1 MWNNEFREQLD
12 SFSLSGSWSVCTVH
26 QSLQEEI
33 KAQWKCEASSGV
45 FNYVF
50 GLGPIHRELPY
61 SSHCR
66 HQSFLSTEACSAWC
80 IQHYESI
87 WPITDFLVFA
97 HLSHFNVSDHNKT
110 KGLIP
115 KHLTSWQDNR
125 WAFWKV
131 CVISRTSYQQSHMSA
146 LVRLVRGCFAALGFA
161 VFAYSMEPW
170 VLLSSRITRR
180 TDNDPKHTTKS
191 SLGEWRT

>member
-1 MWNNEFREQLD
+1 MWNNEFKQRSAGLSEWLLICQFTVTAGRDKSTVGMWSVFRGFQLRVWPD
-12 SFSLSGSWSVCTVH
+12 SQRAFIQLSLQTPKLPEHRSIFSLMHTVP
-26 QSLQEEI
+26 Q
-33 KAQWKCEASSGV
+33 
-45 FNYVF
+45 
-50 GLGPIHRELPY
+50 
-61 SSHCR
+61 
-66 HQSFLSTEACSAWC
+66 
-80 IQHYESI
+80 SI
-87 WPITDFLVFA
+87 WPIADFLVFA

-125 WAFWKV
+125 WAFWTV
-131 CVISRTSYQQSHMSA
+131 CVIRRTSYQQSHMLA
-146 LVRLVRGCFAALGFA
+146 LVRLVRGCFGALGVA

-191 SLGEWRT
+191 SSGQWRT

>member
-1 MWNNEFREQLD
+1 MSSNRDQLD
-12 SFSLSGSWSVCTVH
+12 SLSGSWSVSS

-33 KAQWKCEASSGV
+33 KAQWECEASSGV

-50 GLGPIHRELPY
+50 GLIHRELSLQTPKLPEHR
-61 SSHCR
+61 SIFSLMHTVP
-66 HQSFLSTEACSAWC
+66 Q
-80 IQHYESI
+80 SI
-87 WPITDFLVFA
+87 WPIADFLVFA

-125 WAFWKV
+125 WAFWTV
-131 CVISRTSYQQSHMSA
+131 CVIRRTSYQQSHMLA
-146 LVRLVRGCFAALGFA
+146 LVRLVRGCFAALGVA

-191 SLGEWRT
+191 SSRQWRT